1 MESFKSLSHQVSEFS
16 IETPEH
22 FSRICLKLNCM
33 LIKDQFD
40 RINVT
45 ENVGKLVQILMRR
58 LPSLALLKKKL

>member
-1 MESFKSLSHQVSEFS
+1 MESFKGLSHQVPEFS

-22 FSRICLKLNCM
+22 FSHICLKLNCM

>member
-16 IETPEH
+16 IETAEH
-22 FSRICLKLNCM
+22 FSHICLKLNCM